1 MLRFLFLPFFVLCNY
16 RPMGVERLWPTLIHW
31 DHVYWGGGALFAFT
45 GGYVASLALM
55 YCPR

>member
-31 DHVYWGGGALFAFT
+31 DHVYWGGGALFAVT
-45 GGYVASLALM
+45 GGYLSSLALM

>member
-1 MLRFLFLPFFVLCNY
+1 VLCNY

-31 DHVYWGGGALFAFT
+31 DHVYWGGGALFAAT
-45 GGYVASLALM
+45 GGYLSSLALM